1 MGAHPDVDQALR
13 HIRTV
18 TRQFREQLSQLPT
31 DAWEGPTNCPPWRV
45 RDLAAHVVS
54 SGETFRM
61 SVERGVAG
69 SVEAAVPEAERER
82 RIAEIAAS
90 SPEGMLARLDEVT
103 AGIEQLYERLS
114 AEELE
119 AICYHRRGNRTARWY
134 ICHRLAEVAFH
145 RWDLDRSLGHQP
157 TLDEDV
163 ATFLLPTLLES
174 NLPRIYPSGPR
185 GEGRFRLSVRG
196 DPTQSWLLA
205 ATPDRLEVTRAGG
218 TADVTI
224 TAAPSVLALLVYGRA
239 DLLEEEQDGRVQIEG
254 DRALAERFHTMFVGP

>member
-1 MGAHPDVDQALR
+1 MAAHPDVDQALR

-18 TRQFREQLSQLPT
+18 TRQFRERLSQLPR
-31 DAWEGPTNCPPWRV
+31 DAWERPTNCRPWRV

-54 SGETFRM
+54 SGESFRM

-69 SVEAAVPEAERER
+69 SVEPAVPEAERER
-82 RIAEIAAS
+82 RIGEIAAS
-90 SPEGMLARLDEVT
+90 PPELMLARLDEVT
-103 AGIEQLYERLS
+103 DGIERLYQRLS

-145 RWDLDRSLGHQP
+145 RWDLDRSLGRDA

-185 GEGRFRLSVRG
+185 GAGRFRLSVPD
-196 DPTQSWLLA
+196 DPARRWLLA
-205 ATPDRLEVTRAGG
+205 ATPDRLEVTRDGG
-218 TADVTI
+218 SADVTI

-239 DLLEEEQDGRVQIEG
+239 DLSEETRQGRAQIEG